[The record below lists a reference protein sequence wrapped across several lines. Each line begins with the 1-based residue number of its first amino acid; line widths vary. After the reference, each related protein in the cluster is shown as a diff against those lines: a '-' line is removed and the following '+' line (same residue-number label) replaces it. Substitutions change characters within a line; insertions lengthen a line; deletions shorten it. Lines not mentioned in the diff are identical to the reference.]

1 MLLSEGCGIKP
12 QHVRLPRAGTAQS
25 AAQLQVKLLRCLTV
39 LGHLSTVPGGIS
51 KSPVSTWESAWDHFN
66 AKKHED
72 GCSSMYGT
80 GQKWHGQ
87 WGYAPEALIL
97 SYFILTIVLKLAS
110 VHYFSFSILNMQA
123 LRPLDDAR
131 SVRFTLGISMYLHRK
146 QKNPTPR
153 FGPTLQLILVWHLET
168 QIFS

>member
-1 MLLSEGCGIKP
+1 MCGCLGLEP
-12 QHVRLPRAGTAQS
+12 PRVPPNCRLNCSDASQS
-25 AAQLQVKLLRCLTV
+25 PATFPLC
-39 LGHLSTVPGGIS
+39 PGEIS

-97 SYFILTIVLKLAS
+97 SYFILTVVLKLAS

-123 LRPLDDAR
+123 LWPLDDAR

-153 FGPTLQLILVWHLET
+153 FGPTLQLILA
-168 QIFS
+168 